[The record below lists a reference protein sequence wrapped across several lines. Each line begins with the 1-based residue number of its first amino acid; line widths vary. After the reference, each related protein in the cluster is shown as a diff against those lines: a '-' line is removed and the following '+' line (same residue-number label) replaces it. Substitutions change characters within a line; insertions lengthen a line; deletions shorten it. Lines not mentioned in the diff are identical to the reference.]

1 LKLSR
6 QIFDINRLVAGKIPV
21 GDKQCRFDFNVLE
34 KKVKELIAHRLGH
47 ENHPMLVNRSA
58 LLGCRTFVV
67 AKMAGNITATP
78 AIFRSYSVEGEPRT
92 RCALWQAARATTA
105 APTFF
110 APMPIDDPPPR
121 IIYIDGGLGYN
132 NPSRLA
138 LAESRRIWGVDAK
151 VCLVSIGTG
160 QQPATSIVNESQ
172 LETDLETQKSMFK
185 TLQSALST
193 AASKVPYWD
202 TATKIPAGVLALL
215 KMANALTAIATDTE
229 NVHDTLQREAEQI
242 FAYFRFNVDRDVGN
256 IGLEEWKKEH
266 ALATNTLAYSRT
278 HDISKKKSECSNC
291 LIDPT
296 VFYGK

>member
-6 QIFDINRLVAGKIPV
+6 QIFDIDRLVAGEIPV
-21 GDKQCRFDFNVLE
+21 GDKQCHFDFNILQ
-34 KKVKELIAHRLGH
+34 KKVKELIVRQLGD
-47 ENHPMLVNRSA
+47 ENYPMWVNRSA
-58 LLGCRTFVV
+58 SEALQGCPTFVV

-92 RCALWQAARATTA
+92 RCAIWQAARATTA

-110 APMPIDDPPPR
+110 APMPIDNPR
-121 IIYIDGGLGYN
+121 PTVLYIDGGLGYN

-138 LAESRRIWGVDAK
+138 LAKSRRIWGRKAK

-185 TLQSALST
+185 TVQSALST
-193 AASKVPYWD
+193 ATSKIPYWD
-202 TATKIPAGVLALL
+202 KAKNIPAGVLTLL
-215 KMANALTAIATDTE
+215 KMATAIATDTE
-229 NVHDTLQREAEQI
+229 NVHDNLQREAEQT
-242 FAYFRFNVDRDVGN
+242 FAYFRFNVDCDVGN

-266 ALATNTLAYSRT
+266 ALATNTLAYLRT
-278 HDISKKKSECSNC
+278 HDTSRKKSECSNC